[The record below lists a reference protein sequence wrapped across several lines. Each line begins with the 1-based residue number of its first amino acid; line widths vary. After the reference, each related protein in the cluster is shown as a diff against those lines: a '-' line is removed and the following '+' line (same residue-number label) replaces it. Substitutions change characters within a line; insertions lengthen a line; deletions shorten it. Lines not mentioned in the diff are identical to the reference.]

1 MLVFHWISG
10 KIRIV
15 EGAFRK
21 SRLDVKRS
29 FEVNISEGDFW
40 NRGEEGIN
48 EVVKILTNFIKENK
62 IKDKEVYLNFESKDI
77 SIRVAEYPKMKI
89 KELENAI
96 LDDLIEFQGFEPNLS
111 LFTFIKL
118 SEEGEKQKLAIF
130 TIPKII
136 VEVWKKIIK
145 SLGLELIVFE
155 PTSISMLRALNSI
168 SKEPVDCVIF
178 IGNENTNIFF
188 LDNKRLDS
196 LINISIGVNDL
207 SYISDNVNLEPAIIS
222 WNEEVTTY
230 INSYYLNKKEI
241 NLVITGEDERF
252 LPLAQNLLQYI
263 SANVDIL
270 TDIKSLLIG
279 ITIDEKLIPRVNFIA
294 RRELIDKDLII
305 RSAISVFLA
314 LSLIFPLN
322 FYIDIRIKNLDGK
335 IRVLQMEIDRYNN
348 EINNLRAQVDENNL
362 IVTTLESWIEKKSAI
377 YFPFIFLMD
386 LKYLTPKN
394 VWLTSLEISSDRK
407 LTIEGYSLDTNGV
420 ADFLLLLN
428 NYERVKSVR
437 LESSLLEVIGNDKE
451 LQKFRIVSELK

>member
-29 FEVNISEGDFW
+29 FEVNIPEGEFW

-77 SIRVAEYPKMKI
+77 SIRVVEYPKMKT

-145 SLGLELIVFE
+145 SLGLELIVLE
-155 PTSISMLRALNSI
+155 PTSISMLRALSFI
-168 SKEPVDCVIF
+168 SKEPIDCVIF

-188 LDNKRLDS
+188 LNNKRLDS

-263 SANVDIL
+263 NANVDIL
-270 TDIKSLLIG
+270 TDIKSPLIG
-279 ITIDEKLIPRVNFIA
+279 ITIDEKLIPKVNFIA

-322 FYIDIRIKNLDGK
+322 FYFDIRIKNLNGRIK
-335 IRVLQMEIDRYNN
+335 VLQMEIDRYNN

-437 LESSLLEVIGNDKE
+437 LESSLLEVIGDDKE